1 MVFDPWSFGISAGM
15 GIISSIFSGQQRD
28 KSNRDA
34 KKAAKAQNGY
44 NREMWEFTNDEGER
58 RYEYAQEG
66 VEIAR
71 ANQAKNIE
79 LRQLTDQRTRDYG
92 MQIRQF
98 NYDRQVEMQNE
109 QRRVANEQ
117 IGFNQ
122 QAYLSALEQQELY
135 MAEQNLALDFERV
148 GVDMKANQAVTGFQ
162 LNQSMLDAKQQST
175 RASNSLQMQAA
186 QLEGLKAEGVAKA
199 KGQAGRTAAKNV
211 QAAIA
216 ESGAKQSVIA
226 ENTAQAGRQYS
237 LSTRE
242 NVQKLENMSQ
252 ELAQQKAAIRL
263 SQQSLSKS
271 NQFAQKEFKKQLEQ
285 ANADA
290 LNKIMLDPV
299 LAPELPELL
308 NYADYAAEIQDA
320 FEWETTPEPVK
331 NVPAQDQG
339 NFFTDFIGSKGGQ
352 SAISMGI
359 SGLSGLTVPTPPGGN
374 TPWGGDINT
383 MK

>member
-1 MVFDPWSFGISAGM
+1 DPWSFGISAGM

-263 SQQSLSKS
+263 
-271 NQFAQKEFKKQLEQ
+271 
-285 ANADA
+285 
-290 LNKIMLDPV
+290 
-299 LAPELPELL
+299 
-308 NYADYAAEIQDA
+308 
-320 FEWETTPEPVK
+320 
-331 NVPAQDQG
+331 
-339 NFFTDFIGSKGGQ
+339 
-352 SAISMGI
+352 
-359 SGLSGLTVPTPPGGN
+359 
-374 TPWGGDINT
+374 
-383 MK
+383 